1 MVKNKIK
8 TSLLIVFIG
17 VINLLVHFGC
27 PPLTM
32 NAVSATIVN
41 GGELFVKT
49 DVQKRSEM
57 QLQQNW
63 CPLSRFYGG
72 AKLLPILDST
82 RTQEF
87 IILKSRTDR
96 QKDTTLIFCLT

>member
-1 MVKNKIK
+1 MSYDNDHSMVKNKIK

-57 QLQQNW
+57 QLQPNCFQDLRW
-63 CPLSRFYGG
+63 S
-72 AKLLPILDST
+72 
-82 RTQEF
+82 
-87 IILKSRTDR
+87 
-96 QKDTTLIFCLT
+96 